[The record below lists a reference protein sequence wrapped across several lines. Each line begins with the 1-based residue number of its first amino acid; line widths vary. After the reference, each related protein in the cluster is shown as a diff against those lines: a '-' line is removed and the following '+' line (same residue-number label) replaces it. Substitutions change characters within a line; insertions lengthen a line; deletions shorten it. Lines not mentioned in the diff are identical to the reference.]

1 MTLKGQVGLSHR
13 LHKEDPD
20 EEFHPATD
28 YLVWLMRR
36 LTIFEDVVG
45 ALENTQPEVVVDD
58 PIRTRARAALDAM
71 LNVA

>member
-13 LHKEDPD
+13 LQKEGPD
-20 EEFHPATD
+20 EEFYPATD
-28 YLVWLMRR
+28 YLVCLMSR

-45 ALENTQPEVVVDD
+45 ALENTQPKVVVDN